1 MGASRN
7 LAVGLFVLS
16 AIALGIVLT
25 VWITGQ
31 KGSEAASRYHVMIDS
46 DVSGLMLGG
55 PVFFMGVQVGT
66 VTDLLIVPGNPA
78 AVRVELRVDDIT
90 PVDTGTWATLAA
102 QGITGVSV
110 INLSAAPGLH
120 EALVAQAEQELPVI
134 PYRDSGFSA
143 LLSSAPAVMDKLD
156 ELLANANALI
166 NEENREAMRETLANV
181 QNLSG
186 SLAGQSESIA
196 ALPGTM
202 DAALGDIRE
211 VTEQLQSLLVSAG
224 PDARETLGNLERAS
238 GDLQAITSRL
248 DGWLERHDD
257 DIEAFGEEGLAQVPS
272 LVEDTRAALEELEA
286 LLKTLRRDPSRAI
299 YRPVQQEVQV
309 NE

>member
-1 MGASRN
+1 
-7 LAVGLFVLS
+7 
-16 AIALGIVLT
+16 
-25 VWITGQ
+25 
-31 KGSEAASRYHVMIDS
+31 
-46 DVSGLMLGG
+46 
-55 PVFFMGVQVGT
+55 
-66 VTDLLIVPGNPA
+66 
-78 AVRVELRVDDIT
+78 
-90 PVDTGTWATLAA
+90 
-102 QGITGVSV
+102 
-110 INLSAAPGLH
+110 
-120 EALVAQAEQELPVI
+120 
-134 PYRDSGFSA
+134 
-143 LLSSAPAVMDKLD
+143 
-156 ELLANANALI
+156 
-166 NEENREAMRETLANV
+166 V

-257 DIEAFGEEGLAQVPS
+257 DIEAFGEDGLAQVPS